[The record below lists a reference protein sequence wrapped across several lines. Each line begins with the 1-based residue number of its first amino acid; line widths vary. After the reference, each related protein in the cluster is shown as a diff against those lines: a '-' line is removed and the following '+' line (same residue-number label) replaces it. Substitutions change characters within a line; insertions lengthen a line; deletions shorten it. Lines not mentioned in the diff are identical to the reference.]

1 LVAVT
6 EEKNMTIMYSSSGY
20 AEVCIAAFTFTENP
34 LDILRGKQHHLVHI
48 II

>member
-1 LVAVT
+1 
-6 EEKNMTIMYSSSGY
+6 MTIISSRGY
-20 AEVCIAAFTFTENP
+20 AEVGIAAFIFAENP